1 MEFLAAKYANKL
13 IRAGL
18 CDEPVVAGLDHE
30 LAWNREHELTPLLAD
45 VFEQIN
51 ISGLIFGRPAEPFAT
66 VVDFLARQYPQG
78 FCPRDTETRTFLHHL
93 PVIPKLTAK
102 GVAGALAHRKS
113 VIVPEVGIATHGS
126 VSLEQAFVTFSSVC
140 FSSFV
145 LFFAEYLRHA
155 RAGTVSQE
163 RRTAFE
169 RAVAHLEPVQTQLPN
184 LASGAFGEH
193 EPAMAAMAQAG
204 RATVDYRLVD
214 SYFGNVSCL
223 MDDTLL
229 ISQTGSSLDEL
240 EGLIDLCP
248 LDGSSTACLTAS
260 SELTAHAQVYAQT
273 QGRTILHGHPRFT
286 VILSMDCPE
295 LYGSNA
301 CDVGR
306 EDMCHLKCPKE
317 RHLPGNVPIVPGEV
331 GTGPHGLAN
340 TLPAAMKQ
348 RGATAVWG
356 HGLFTMGHT
365 DFNEPF
371 KALLEI
377 ENDCREEYFKRVQL
391 GEHQA

>member
-1 MEFLAAKYANKL
+1 MEFVAAKYANKL

-18 CDEPVVAGLDHE
+18 CNEPIVAGLDHE
-30 LAWNREHELTPLLAD
+30 LAWNQEHELNPLLAE
-45 VFEQIN
+45 VFELIN
-51 ISGLIFGRPAEPFAT
+51 INGLVFGCPAEPFAT
-66 VVDFLARQYPQG
+66 IIDFLAKEYPQG
-78 FCPRDTETRTFLHHL
+78 FCPRDTETRTFLHNL

-102 GVAGALAHRKS
+102 GVAGVLAHYKS
-113 VIVPEVGIATHGS
+113 VIVPEVGIVAHGN
-126 VSLEQAFVTFSSVC
+126 VSPEQAFVTFSSVC

-145 LFFAEYLRHA
+145 LFFAEYLHHV

-163 RRTAFE
+163 RRVAFE
-169 RAVAHLEPVQTQLPN
+169 RAVAHLEPVQTQLPS
-184 LASGAFGEH
+184 LASGPFSDH
-193 EPAMAAMAQAG
+193 EQAMAAMAQAG
-204 RATVDYRLVD
+204 RSTVDYKLVD

-260 SELTAHAQVYAQT
+260 SELTAHTQVYAQT
-273 QGRTILHGHPRFT
+273 QGRTMLHGHPRFT

-295 LYGSNA
+295 LYA
-301 CDVGR
+301 EDVCDVGR
-306 EDMCHLKCPKE
+306 EDMCHIKCPKA
-317 RHLPGNVPIVPGEV
+317 RYLPGNVPIVPGEV
-331 GTGPHGLAN
+331 GTGPYGLAK
-340 TLPAAMKQ
+340 TLPLAMKQ
-348 RGATAVWG
+348 RGAAAVWG
-356 HGLFTMGHT
+356 HGLFTMGNT

-377 ENDCREEYFKRVQL
+377 ENDCRKEYFKLVQ
-391 GEHQA
+391 QAQDG